1 MPKIREARMQP
12 CSVNNLLLEFMRSG
26 VVFVSWQ
33 ICLADRHLNP
43 ASEFFFP
50 PLFSPCFLPLK
61 MSWNFSL
68 VSDASLVTSNE
79 YKQNVAFVNYLS
91 SFQCTNF
98 IVMVVV

>member
-1 MPKIREARMQP
+1 MHP
-12 CSVNNLLLEFMRSG
+12 CSVNNLLLEFIRSG

-33 ICLADRHLNP
+33 ICLADRNLNP

-50 PLFSPCFLPLK
+50 PLFSPCFLPPK
-61 MSWNFSL
+61 MSRDFSL